1 MAPPLPLQ
9 RGGAF
14 VCPAR
19 NATMPRSMTGTLYLV
34 ATPIGN
40 LEDISQRAL
49 RTLREVDVV
58 ACEDTRRTRV
68 LLNHFGIKTR
78 TVSYHEHNERTRA
91 EQLCEDMQAGK
102 SVALVSDAG
111 TPLINDPGF
120 RIVQSAIARGIA
132 VVPIPG
138 ATALVAALVASGLSS
153 DQFLFAGFLPA
164 RANARQAKLEE
175 LRTVPVTLVFYEAP
189 HRIAATLKAALEVL
203 GDRSAVV
210 ARELTKLHE
219 EIARGKLSEL
229 TKRFS
234 GDTAARGEMVLIING
249 VAEESVGESQPSSP
263 GLVERVNELENSGL
277 DPKTALKQAARELGM
292 KRSEAYRLLVAQKNR
307 RTESR

>member
-1 MAPPLPLQ
+1 
-9 RGGAF
+9 
-14 VCPAR
+14 
-19 NATMPRSMTGTLYLV
+19 MPRSMTGTLYLV

-68 LLNHFGIKTR
+68 LLNHFGIKTK
-78 TVSYHEHNERTRA
+78 TISYHEHNERARA
-91 EQLCEDMQAGK
+91 EQLCEDMHAGK

-111 TPLINDPGF
+111 TPLISDPGF
-120 RIVQSAIARGIA
+120 RIVQAAIARQIA

-138 ATALVAALVASGLSS
+138 PTALVAALVASGLSS
-153 DQFLFAGFLPA
+153 DEFLFAGFLPA

-175 LRTVPVTLVFYEAP
+175 LRTVSLTLVFYEAP
-189 HRIAATLKAALEVL
+189 HRIAATLKVALEVF

-219 EIARGKLSEL
+219 EIARGRLSEL
-229 TKRFS
+229 TKRFGADS
-234 GDTAARGEMVLIING
+234 TTRGEIVLIISG
-249 VAEESVGESQPSSP
+249 ADESAGEAQASP
-263 GLVERVNELENSGL
+263 TNLVERVNELESGGM
-277 DPKTALKQAARELGM
+277 DARSALKQAARELGM
-292 KRSEAYRLLVAQKNR
+292 KRAEAYRLLVAQKNR
-307 RTESR
+307 RSK